1 MMAGRIVSK
10 LLALCMA
17 GTGVAACYAQAT
29 VGTPTEE
36 CRTVEI
42 RNPHDVEV
50 CRTRC
55 SDEGC
60 RTHCAERERWSREHR
75 CWVE

>member
-1 MMAGRIVSK
+1 MKTVLRISMSI
-10 LLALCMA
+10 LAL
-17 GTGVAACYAQAT
+17 GVAACTARAS
-29 VGTPTEE
+29 VGVAPTEE
-36 CRTVEI
+36 CRTVEV
-42 RNPHDVEV
+42 RTPRDLET

-60 RTHCAERERWSREHR
+60 RTRCTERAQYARQHR

>member
-1 MMAGRIVSK
+1 MMAGRIAGK
-10 LLALCMA
+10 LLALCVA
-17 GTGVAACYAQAT
+17 GTGVLACYAQAS

-36 CRTVEI
+36 CRTVEV
-42 RNPHDVEV
+42 RNRHDVEV